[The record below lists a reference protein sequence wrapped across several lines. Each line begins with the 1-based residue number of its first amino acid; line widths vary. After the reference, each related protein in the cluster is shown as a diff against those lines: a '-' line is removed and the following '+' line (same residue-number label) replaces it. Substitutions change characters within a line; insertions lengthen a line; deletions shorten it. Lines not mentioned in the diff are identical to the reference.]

1 MGKVYTAPTGGL
13 VQGEDLTARANNV
26 MSGYTYLGTDTED
39 TGGTGAL
46 TLSGT
51 ATVGDVAA
59 GKTFYNNSPQ
69 TKRTGTLALSGNA
82 LASNIL
88 KGKTFYSNNLKA
100 KLTGTA
106 EIVIP
111 NGEIT
116 EPGGTMQIPARRAA
130 FIVVY
135 AVGIDKYPDF
145 TVTTS
150 APCIITWEGA
160 SFRLSHTTFSMDTFL
175 ILNTNDEPTSVTLR
189 ANHVAFDSLTAYF
202 FVLS

>member
-1 MGKVYTAPTGGL
+1 M
-13 VQGEDLTARANNV
+13 QGEDLTARANNV

-39 TGGTGAL
+39 TGGTGTLA
-46 TLSGT
+46 LSGT

-88 KGKTFYSNNLKA
+88 KGKTFYSNDLKT

-116 EPGGTMQIPARRAA
+116 GLTGGVPARRAA
-130 FIVVY
+130 FVCVY
-135 AVGIDKYPDF
+135 GTGPSTAYPDF
-145 TVTTS
+145 DIITS
-150 APCIITWEGA
+150 APCIIAWESAGFRKTYT
-160 SFRLSHTTFSMDTFL
+160 SFDMTTFV
-175 ILNTNDEPTSVTLR
+175 ILNTNDEQVKVTLSWK
-189 ANHVAFDSLTAYF
+189 NVIGDPTYYF